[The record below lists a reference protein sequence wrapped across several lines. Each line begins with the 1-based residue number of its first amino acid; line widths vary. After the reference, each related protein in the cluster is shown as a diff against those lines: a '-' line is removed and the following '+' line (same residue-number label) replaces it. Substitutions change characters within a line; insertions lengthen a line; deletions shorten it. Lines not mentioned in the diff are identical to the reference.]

1 MKYAADF
8 RAIARDALRGKW
20 SIAILAG
27 FIAYFLGAG
36 IATGGGGSSI
46 SRNSNSSNSLFQDI
60 HAAENWFLI
69 RNILFTVIA
78 VLLIWVIIT
87 FVISGAV
94 RLGYA
99 VFNLKLV
106 DRKEVSISD
115 LFSQFHRFGD
125 GFCMNILIDLYVF
138 LWSLLLVV
146 PGIVK
151 AYSYAMT
158 PYILAENPRM
168 SANEAIT
175 ESRRVMNGNKF
186 RLFCLGISFIGW
198 ELLCA
203 IPAVIGTVYV
213 SGMVIMGADLATLL
227 WIIPS
232 VFLSMIGSLFIN
244 PYREAA
250 YAAFYRDIAGSPV
263 KEFEEKEAKTEFF

>member
-36 IATGGGGSSI
+36 IATGGGASST
-46 SRNSNSSNSLFQDI
+46 SSNSNSSNSLFQDI
-60 HAAENWFLI
+60 HAVENWFLI